1 MITAVA
7 AVVGCS
13 TIESAH
19 RAQDEV
25 AARGKDAAVCEV
37 VPRLDLR
44 GASLRELV
52 EFALTNRPSVV
63 SARLAVEDAR
73 LALRALAADA
83 PLVSDSPWTT
93 PQLSLNG
100 AYSESSAGTHWDDHE
115 FQTKGSPSAGL
126 SLDLLVWDFGRYN
139 AKAKAR
145 SEDVIAAEM
154 NLADTGS
161 DVFYDVATS
170 YFTYLEEC
178 ALLTVAQTNEQE
190 YADHLAR
197 AEAKLDAGEANK
209 LDVLKA
215 RLDYAQS
222 RQKTVA
228 ASNLVTTS
236 GAALMKSLGVDASR
250 GTCAEVFGRGP
261 AADGIQCV
269 MRGFAR
275 SNYGVEDAFDLART
289 NAPAM
294 RMARAKLRAASHDV
308 DYAVS
313 DLMPSVS
320 ASVSFKWSD
329 PLWLWNWGVSGVQS
343 LFQGFRKTTA
353 VDRAVVAMK
362 QAAADVDEAEQELSV
377 SLETAIATRDDSVK
391 SLETAIAS
399 IQSARENLDMVRRQF
414 SVGDVS
420 RIELSEAIASHST
433 AMGDCVTAFY
443 NGQRAEAALFA
454 KIGRYPVYTE
464 KIETEMK

>member
-1 MITAVA
+1 MAAAAV
-7 AVVGCS
+7 VVGCS
-13 TIESAH
+13 TIKNARE
-19 RAQDEV
+19 AQDEV
-25 AARGKDAAVCEV
+25 EERGQDAAVGGACA
-37 VPRLDLR
+37 RLDLR

-52 EFALTNRPSVV
+52 HFALTNRPSVV
-63 SARLAVEDAR
+63 TASLAVEDAR
-73 LALRALAADA
+73 LGLKALAADA
-83 PLVSDSPWTT
+83 PLVSDVPWGAAD
-93 PQLSLNG
+93 LSLSG
-100 AYSESSAGTHWDDHE
+100 GYSASSESAQWEDLRWNTE
-115 FQTKGSPSAGL
+115 GSPSAAL
-126 SLDLLVWDFGRYN
+126 SLELLVWDFGRYN
-139 AKAKAR
+139 AKARAQ
-145 SEDVIAAEM
+145 SEAVIAAEM
-154 NLADTGS
+154 NLADTGY
-161 DVFYDVATS
+161 DVFYDVANS
-170 YFTYLEEC
+170 YFTYLEDC

-228 ASNLVTTS
+228 ASNSVTTA
-236 GAALMKSLGVDASR
+236 GAELMKALGVDASR
-250 GTCAEVFGRGP
+250 GTCEEVFGRGP

-275 SNYGVEDAFDLART
+275 TEYSVGEAFSLART
-289 NAPAM
+289 NAPAV
-294 RMARAKLRAASHDV
+294 RMARAKLRAASHEV
-308 DYAVS
+308 DYAVA

-320 ASVSFKWSD
+320 ANVKLSWTD
-329 PLWLWNWGVSGVQS
+329 PMWLWNWGVSGVQS

-362 QAAADVDEAEQELSV
+362 EAAADVDEAEQQLSV
-377 SLETAIATRDDSVK
+377 ELETAISARDDSVK
-391 SLETAIAS
+391 ALETAVAS

-443 NGQRAEAALFA
+443 SGQRAEAALFA
-454 KIGRYPVYTE
+454 KIGRYPIYTE
-464 KIETEMK
+464 KIETEMP